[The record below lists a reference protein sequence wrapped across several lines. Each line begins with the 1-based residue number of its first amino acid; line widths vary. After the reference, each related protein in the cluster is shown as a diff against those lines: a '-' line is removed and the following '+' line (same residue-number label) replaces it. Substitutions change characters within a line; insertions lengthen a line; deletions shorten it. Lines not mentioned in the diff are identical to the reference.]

1 MKTSAQY
8 LALSQHYR
16 IAKLST
22 RDAAARDQLETFER
36 SYLILSQSAQ
46 ILVRSKAFRMRLF
59 PYPRRTVGRSRSAG
73 WSRSG

>member
-36 SYLILSQSAQ
+36 SYFILSQSAQ
-46 ILVRSKAFRMRLF
+46 ILVRSKVFRMRF
-59 PYPRRTVGRSRSAG
+59 STPTAVARHRSAPNH
-73 WSRSG
+73 RPP